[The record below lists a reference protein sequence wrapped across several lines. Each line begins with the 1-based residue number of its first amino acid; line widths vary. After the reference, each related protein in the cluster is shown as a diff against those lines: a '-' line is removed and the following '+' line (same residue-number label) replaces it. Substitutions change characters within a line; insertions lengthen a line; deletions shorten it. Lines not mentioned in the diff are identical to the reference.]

1 MELGTL
7 LGTPLAVIFIITGIM
22 LSGSLMQYVDLPSV
36 MIVVGCTTACM
47 MIATP
52 FKKLIPGAIKVAL
65 LILKPYSINANEIIE
80 KCVALSEKARR
91 EGLLALE
98 ADVDEIE
105 EPFMKKGFQLV
116 VDGIDP
122 NLIRSIMDTE
132 LAGMETRHGMARVVF
147 INAATLAP
155 AFGMVG
161 TLIGLINMLAHMED
175 PSAIGPSMAVALI
188 TTMYGS
194 LIANLICNPV
204 AFKLSS
210 LSAEETGMREIM
222 LEGILAIQSGDNPR
236 IVEERLKA
244 YLPPAERKEEE
255 KK

>member
-7 LGTPLAVIFIITGIM
+7 IGTPLVVIFLVIGI
-22 LSGSLMQYVDLPSV
+22 LLGGSLSQFIDGPSV
-36 MIVVGCTTACM
+36 MIVIGYTIAAM

-52 FKKLIPGAIKVAL
+52 FKQLVPGAIKIAL
-65 LILKPYSINANEIIE
+65 LILKPYAVNANEIIE
-80 KCVALSEKARR
+80 KFVALSEKARR
-91 EGLLALE
+91 DGLLALE
-98 ADVDEIE
+98 ADVGELE
-105 EPFMKKGFQLV
+105 EPFMKKGLQLV
-116 VDGIDP
+116 VDGTDP

-132 LAGMETRHGMARVVF
+132 LAGMETRHGMGKGVF

-161 TLIGLINMLAHMED
+161 TLIGLINMLAQMED
-175 PSAIGPSMAVALI
+175 PSAIGPAMAVALI

-194 LIANLICNPV
+194 LIANMVCNPI
-204 AFKLSS
+204 AFKLGS

-255 KK
+255 EK